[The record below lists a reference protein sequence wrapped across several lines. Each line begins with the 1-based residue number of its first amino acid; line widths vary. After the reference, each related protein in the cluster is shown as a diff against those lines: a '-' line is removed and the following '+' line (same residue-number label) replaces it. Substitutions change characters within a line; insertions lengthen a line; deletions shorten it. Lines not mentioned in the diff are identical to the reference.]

1 LKSPTARL
9 ARVCA
14 APSQLP
20 PPSLPEVAVIGRSNV
35 GKSSFVN
42 AVLGR
47 KGLIRVS
54 STPGRTREVLF
65 VELPERGYLVDLPGY
80 GFAKV
85 PLSVKAGWK
94 ALVEA
99 YLAREAR
106 GACCLL
112 VDMRRNPAEGDLAMT
127 EYFRRYGRPF
137 FVVLTKADKVARGQ
151 WRKRSRDVAKALG
164 LDPEQDPI
172 PFSALTGEGLR
183 TVRKRIE
190 ECME

>member
-1 LKSPTARL
+1 MKSPTARL
-9 ARVCA
+9 VQVCA
-14 APSQLP
+14 TPAQLP

-47 KGLIRVS
+47 KGLLRVS
-54 STPGRTREVLF
+54 GTPGRTREVLF
-65 VELPERGYLVDLPGY
+65 AALGDRGYLVDLPGY

-85 PLSVKAGWK
+85 PLPVKASWK

-99 YLAREAR
+99 YLAREAK

-112 VDMRRNPAEGDLAMT
+112 VDIRRDPAEGDLAMAG
-127 EYFRRYGRPF
+127 YFRRFGRPF
-137 FVVLTKADKVARGQ
+137 FVVLTKADKVPRGRWKSRGLEVAR
-151 WRKRSRDVAKALG
+151 ALG
-164 LDPEQDPI
+164 LDSHQDPI
-172 PFSALTGEGLR
+172 PFSAVTGEGLK
-183 TVRKRIE
+183 TVRRRIE

>member
-1 LKSPTARL
+1 
-9 ARVCA
+9 
-14 APSQLP
+14 
-20 PPSLPEVAVIGRSNV
+20 VAVIGRSNV

-112 VDMRRNPAEGDLAMT
+112 VDMRRNPAEGDFAMT

>member
-1 LKSPTARL
+1 MKSPTARL
-9 ARVCA
+9 ERVCA
-14 APSQLP
+14 TPSQLP

-47 KGLIRVS
+47 KGLLRVS
-54 STPGRTREVLF
+54 GTPGRTREVLF
-65 VELPERGYLVDLPGY
+65 VGLQGKGFLVDLPGY

-85 PLSVKAGWK
+85 PLSVKATWK
-94 ALVEA
+94 ALVEG
-99 YLAREAR
+99 YLARGAR

-112 VDMRRNPAEGDLAMT
+112 VDIRRDPAEGDRAMA
-127 EYFRRYGRPF
+127 EYFRRYERPF
-137 FVVLTKADKVARGQ
+137 FVVLTKADKVARGH
-151 WRKRSRDVAKALG
+151 WKTRSREVSKALG

-172 PFSALTGEGLR
+172 PFSAVTGEGLK